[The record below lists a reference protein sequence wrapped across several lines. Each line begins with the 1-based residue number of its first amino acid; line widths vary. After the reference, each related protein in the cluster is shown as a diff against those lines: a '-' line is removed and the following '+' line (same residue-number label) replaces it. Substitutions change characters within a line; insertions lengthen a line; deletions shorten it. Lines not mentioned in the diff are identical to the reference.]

1 MLQLGKRSYS
11 SFSFHV
17 LTMKT
22 FWLLASVLQRLR
34 KCVVHR
40 TYLENENFPH
50 ELRGLGLPLEQY
62 NLQSFNLET
71 CVTLIMEQKLF
82 LGIHQTFH
90 STFF

>member
-1 MLQLGKRSYS
+1 
-11 SFSFHV
+11 
-17 LTMKT
+17 MKT

-34 KCVVHR
+34 KCVVR
-40 TYLENENFPH
+40 CTYLENRNFTH
-50 ELRGLGLPLEQY
+50 ELLGLGLPLEQY

-71 CVTLIMEQKLF
+71 YVTLIMKQKLF